1 MIVELPTHILNHLIH
16 DEPYCRQVIPF
27 IKPEYFEGKHNK
39 LFEIIVKFVAAHN
52 KLPTSKILELELAK
66 QTLPQ
71 DQITSLFELVQEITT
86 KSDVDIDYLLSE
98 TEAWCKD
105 RALYLAIM
113 ESITIIDGN
122 HQTLTEGSIPDI
134 MTDALGVSFDKSV
147 GHDYIDDADERFE
160 YYNRI
165 EEKLPFDLEYFNRI
179 TKGGLSKKTLNVCL
193 AGVGVGKSLFM
204 CHMAASAL
212 AAGKNV
218 VYITMEMAEEQIA
231 KRIDANLFDVPM
243 DSLETMTNTAYS
255 SKIKRIKNKSTG
267 KLIIK
272 EYPTAAA
279 NAGHFRALFNEL
291 KLKKNFTPDLIFV
304 DYLNICGSSR
314 MKGLGNSINT
324 YSLVKSIAEE
334 IRGLAIE
341 FAVPIMTATQ
351 TTRSG
356 YSNTDVGL
364 DDTAESFGL
373 PATADLMFALISSE
387 ELEELDQFMVK
398 QLKNRYSSPSDDRK
412 FVIGVDKTRMK
423 LYDVEQS
430 AQDDITAQAAF
441 NDRPLNSFGDR
452 ESPDHTYEIQ
462 V

>member
-1 MIVELPTHILNHLIH
+1 MVELPTHILNHLIH

-134 MTDALGVSFDKSV
+134 MTDALSVSFDKSV

-243 DSLETMTNTAYS
+243 DSLETMTNTVYS

-430 AQDDITAQAAF
+430 AQDDIAAQAAF